1 MRFHRVLV
9 LYVFLL
15 KAIRSNSACPV
26 FEEEDFTVEILT
38 FNGVQYGSVKE
49 HIRTWFVIWDIARR
63 VSDELGLLSRFH
75 SLMSSLHLDKFPINK
90 FLLDEETLAGFF
102 RDCPYGANMRS
113 LKGER

>member
-1 MRFHRVLV
+1 M
-9 LYVFLL
+9 YVFVL
-15 KAIRSNSACPV
+15 KAIRSNSACQV

-38 FNGVQYGSVKE
+38 FNGVQYGLVKE

-63 VSDELGLLSRFH
+63 VSVELGLPSRVH
-75 SLMSSLHLDKFPINK
+75 GLMNSLHLDNIPINK

-102 RDCPYGANMRS
+102 RDCPYGASMRS